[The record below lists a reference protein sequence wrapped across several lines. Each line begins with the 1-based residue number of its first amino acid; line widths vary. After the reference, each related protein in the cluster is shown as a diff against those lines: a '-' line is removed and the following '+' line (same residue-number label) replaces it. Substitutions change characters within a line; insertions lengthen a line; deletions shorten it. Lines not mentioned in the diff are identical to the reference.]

1 MASINFGSG
10 ITGISNN
17 HQDPQKTDY
26 PTNKSNIKP
35 PGDKVID
42 YTGIALEKNQSW
54 ENRERLYATNIPG
67 VSSFSPEEHHQLTK
81 EALQFLQAEKDKVTN
96 DPKKAEILNQAI
108 DVITNGQNDSNALM
122 MYRTLLIAT

>member
-1 MASINFGSG
+1 MASITFGSG

-17 HQDPQKTDY
+17 HQDPKQTDY
-26 PTNKSNIKP
+26 PTRKSNIKP

-54 ENRERLYATNIPG
+54 ENRERLYAINIPG
-67 VSSFSPEEHHQLTK
+67 VSSFSPEEHQQLAT
-81 EALQFLQAEKDKVTN
+81 EALQFLQAEKDKLVN
-96 DPKKAEILNQAI
+96 DPKKAETLNQAI
-108 DVITNGQNDSNALM
+108 DVITNGQKDSNALM